1 MVNARQM
8 LANAIILL
16 MIGATTLGVLTPTND
31 LLNEQENTQNT
42 EARQTA
48 DELIG
53 DACEGLTFEDMFEYS
68 YALFTVDI
76 NQDYASARVGAVA
89 YINNSLSD
97 QVRFDLD
104 ELIGTIG
111 APGGANG
118 YLSNQEEN
126 MILEVTDDCIV
137 ETNPRFGFRTGE
149 AHRGGEGVDW
159 KNASWINDESNPL
172 QLEYWNLFP
181 PHHPDNRSCP
191 PQSRLSATGECYEV
205 PVAPSDA
212 ATTRNCD
219 TTDVTSP
226 DECQIIVWL
235 NGTMTWTADLANADS
250 FTIAMNTTNMTN
262 AELIM
267 TFPEKDSNGGDP
279 LRVALFEE
287 CDGRVVQ
294 YEMHQGSTPPVGGCT
309 GDGTITETVTEN
321 ADGSLTVQVLT
332 DFDKTTWPVGQD
344 MFADFTNQPPPPNDP
359 PQWTAAAPADGDMIP
374 VPAGM
379 TVDFLSVVDQGIW
392 LTDEAGFSAID
403 LSCTRSS
410 GDWTI
415 AESADGSWQV
425 TTNGQQASSVECTP
439 SDIDDNGMA
448 RAGDTRMFHLFTPFS
463 TAFSTNIETSHEFT
477 IDPEDNAPNME
488 VTISLF
494 QDSSVATST
503 GTVTGGLT
511 SIIVDTG
518 SLSPGD
524 VQLRVHATGLGM
536 SDYHHTYDTILTKAS
551 QPPSITVSSAEF
563 DGSMWQVT
571 GVFSDPDG
579 EMVTFTIE
587 IDGAAGGEISTSGN
601 TWSSQQI
608 NFDIFSEGEHTV
620 TVTACDESQVCT
632 TITETVDNSFLFN
645 SGNVI
650 EPPIIIS
657 DEEEDS
663 SSLPAPGIAFLVVAV
678 IGALMYAGRRD

>member
-1 MVNARQM
+1 MVNARQL

-16 MIGATTLGVLTPTND
+16 MIGATTLGILTPSD
-31 LLNEQENTQNT
+31 DQLNEPVNPNNT
-42 EARQTA
+42 ESRQTGE
-48 DELIG
+48 ELIG

-68 YALFTVDI
+68 YAKFTVDI
-76 NQDYASARVGAVA
+76 NADYLSAQVAAVA
-89 YINNSLSD
+89 YINYSLSD

-104 ELIGTIG
+104 DLIGTVG
-111 APGGANG
+111 APGGGNG

-126 MILEVTDDCIV
+126 MILDVTDDCIV

-149 AHRGGEGVDW
+149 PHRGGEGVDW
-159 KNASWINDESNPL
+159 KNASWINDENNPL
-172 QLEYWNLFP
+172 ELEYWNLFP

-235 NGTMTWTADLANADS
+235 NGTMTWAADLANSDY

-267 TFPEKDSNGGDP
+267 SFPEKNSNEGDP

-294 YEMHQGSTPPVGGCT
+294 HEMHQGSTPPVGGCT

-321 ADGSLTVQVLT
+321 SDGSLTVQVHT
-332 DFDKTTWPVGQD
+332 DFDKTEWPVGQD

-359 PQWTAAAPADGDMIP
+359 PQWTASAPADNDKIP
-374 VPAGM
+374 VPLGVTM
-379 TVDFLSVVDQGIW
+379 DFISVVNQGLW

-403 LSCTRSS
+403 LNCARIS

-415 AESADGSWQV
+415 AEATDGAWQV

-439 SDIDDNGMA
+439 YDIDDNGDS
-448 RAGDTRMFHLFTPFS
+448 RAGDSRVFHLFTPFTMTFDTEIQAS
-463 TAFSTNIETSHEFT
+463 HVFTIETADAE
-477 IDPEDNAPNME
+477 PVME
-488 VTISLF
+488 VTVTLF
-494 QDSSVATST
+494 QEDGVASST
-503 GTVTGGLT
+503 GTIPGGAIT
-511 SIIVDTG
+511 VDTG
-518 SLSPGD
+518 SLNPGE
-524 VQLRVHATGLGM
+524 VQLRVHATGTGM
-536 SDYHHTYDTILTKAS
+536 SDYHYTYETILTKAS

-579 EMVTFTIE
+579 EAVTFTIE

-608 NFDIFSEGEHTV
+608 NFDIFSEGVHTV
-620 TVTACDESQVCT
+620 TVTACDESNVCT

-650 EPPIIIS
+650 EPPVVITDDS
-657 DEEEDS
+657 EDS
-663 SSLPAPGIAFLVVAV
+663 GSLPAPGIAVLMVAV

>member
-1 MVNARQM
+1 MVNARQ
-8 LANAIILL
+8 LLTSAIILL
-16 MIGATTLGVLTPTND
+16 MIGATALGCLTPVD
-31 LLNEQENTQNT
+31 ERLNEGDVTLDT
-42 EARQTA
+42 ESRQTA

-53 DACEGLTFEDMFEYS
+53 DACQGLTFEDMFEYS

-76 NQDYASARVGAVA
+76 NQDYASAQVRAVA

-104 ELIGTIG
+104 DLIGTVG
-111 APGGANG
+111 APGGSNG

-149 AHRGGEGVDW
+149 PHRGGEGVDW

-235 NGTMTWTADLANADS
+235 NGTMTWAADLANADS

-267 TFPEKDSNGGDP
+267 NFPEKNSDDGDP
-279 LRVALFEE
+279 LRVSLFEE

-294 YEMHQGSTPPVGGCT
+294 HEVHQGSTPPVGGCT
-309 GDGTITETVTEN
+309 GDGTITEVVTEN
-321 ADGSLTVQVLT
+321 ADGSLTVEVLT
-332 DFDKTTWPVGQD
+332 DFDKTEWPVGQD

-374 VPAGM
+374 VPPSM
-379 TVDFLSVVDQGIW
+379 TVDFLSIVNQGLW

-403 LSCTRSS
+403 LSCTRYS

-415 AESADGSWQV
+415 AEATDGAWQV
-425 TTNGQQASSVECTP
+425 TTNEQQASSVECTP
-439 SDIDDNGMA
+439 SDIDDNGTA
-448 RAGDTRMFHLFTPFS
+448 RAGDTRMFHLFTPFTMS
-463 TAFSTNIETSHEFT
+463 FNTDIQASHVFT
-477 IDPEDNAPNME
+477 IDPADNAPNMD
-488 VTISLF
+488 VTVTLF
-494 QDSSVATST
+494 QDAGVASSTE
-503 GTVTGGLT
+503 TVTGGLISINLDT
-511 SIIVDTG
+511 S
-518 SLSPGD
+518 SLSPGE
-524 VQLRVHATGLGM
+524 VQLRVHATGTGM
-536 SDYHHTYDTILTKAS
+536 SDYHYTYDTILTKES
-551 QPPSITVSSAEF
+551 QPPSITISSAEF

-579 EMVTFTIE
+579 EAVTFTIE

-620 TVTACDESQVCT
+620 TITACDESNVCS
-632 TITETVDNSFLFN
+632 TITETVDNSFLFGSN
-645 SGNVI
+645 NII
-650 EPPIIIS
+650 EPPLIS
-657 DEEEDS
+657 TDPVEDS
-663 SSLPAPGIAFLVVAV
+663 GSLPAPGIGFLVVAV

>member
-1 MVNARQM
+1 MVNARQL

-31 LLNEQENTQNT
+31 LLNEIENTQNT
-42 EARQTA
+42 ESRQTGE
-48 DELIG
+48 DLIG

-68 YALFTVDI
+68 YARFTVDI
-76 NQDYASARVGAVA
+76 NQDYASAQVGAVA

-104 ELIGTIG
+104 DLIGTVG
-111 APGGANG
+111 APGGGNG

-126 MILEVTDDCIV
+126 MILDVTDDCIV

-149 AHRGGEGVDW
+149 PHRGGDGVDW

-219 TTDVTSP
+219 TTDATSP

-235 NGTMTWTADLANADS
+235 NGTMTWAADLANSDS

-267 TFPEKDSNGGDP
+267 NFPEKDSNDGDP

-287 CDGRVVQ
+287 CDGRIVQ

-309 GDGTITETVTEN
+309 GDGTITEAVTEN
-321 ADGSLTVQVLT
+321 ADGSLTVEVLT

-359 PQWTAAAPADGDMIP
+359 PQWTATAPADGDMIP

-379 TVDFLSVVDQGIW
+379 TVDFLSVVDQGLW

-403 LSCTRSS
+403 LSCTRTS

-415 AESADGSWQV
+415 AESTDGSWQV

-463 TAFSTNIETSHEFT
+463 AAFSTNIEASHEFT
-477 IDPEDNAPNME
+477 IDPADNAPNME
-488 VTISLF
+488 VTITLF
-494 QDSSVATST
+494 QDTSVATST